1 MAVKLEGEEFVF
13 PDEKDEKE
21 LATGKKAEPADDLEI
36 EVIDDTPEKDK
47 GRPALNREVAEPNE
61 EELAE
66 YSEKVQMRI
75 KELTHARHDERRSK
89 EAVAREKEE
98 LERLAAALREENQQL
113 RGYVDTGSKQ
123 YIEQAQTMAD
133 KGVEDARAKLRAA
146 QDSFDS
152 EAISEAQEALIDAKM
167 KAQEAK
173 KYRPTALQA
182 EKPVIQ
188 QRPQPAAA
196 EKIDER
202 TLRWW
207 QENQWFGAD
216 GKEDYSAYA
225 RGLHQKLVKSGVD
238 PKSDSYFEQIN
249 KRLRQVFPE
258 LYTEQQEEHTAQTH
272 SQPSKKPAAV
282 VASATRSS
290 GVKKVQLTKTQVALA
305 NKLNIPLQ
313 QYAAHVAQ
321 LEKQNG

>member
-1 MAVKLEGEEFVF
+1 MKTEGEEFVF
-13 PDEKDEKE
+13 PDEKGEDE
-21 LATGKKAEPADDLEI
+21 AAAGKKAAPADDLEI
-36 EVIDDTPEKDK
+36 EVVDDTPEKDK
-47 GRPALNREVAEPNE
+47 GRPALDREVVEPNE
-61 EELAE
+61 DELQQ
-66 YSEKVQMRI
+66 YSEKVQARI

-89 EAVAREKEE
+89 EAIAREKQE
-98 LERLAAALREENQQL
+98 LERLATALREENEKL
-113 RGYVDTGSKQ
+113 RVYVDTGSKQ
-123 YIEQAQTMAD
+123 YIEQAQTIAD
-133 KGVEDARAKLRAA
+133 KDVEEARAKLRAA
-146 QDSFDS
+146 QESFDS
-152 EAISEAQEALIDAKM
+152 EAIATAQEALMDAKM

-173 KYRPTALQA
+173 KFRPTALQA
-182 EKPVIQ
+182 EKPVVQ
-188 QRPQPAAA
+188 PRQQPAAA
-196 EKIDER
+196 AQPDER
-202 TLRWW
+202 TLRWQ

-225 RGLHQKLVKSGVD
+225 LGLHQKLVNSGVD
-238 PKSDSYFEQIN
+238 PKSDAYFEQLN

-258 LYTEQQEEHTAQTH
+258 LYTEQGEQTESAP

-282 VASATRSS
+282 VAPATRSS